1 MALGLR
7 IVNNKNKAVY
17 TEEEDFTIEDLVE
30 EKGRKW
36 KEIALAFPG
45 RSEQDIM
52 SRYRSP
58 HRRRRSCES
67 NAKHKEHRKWTAAED
82 QIIRD
87 GIVKHGRKFKEIA
100 KLLGED
106 RDRICVRDRAK
117 SAPFLRAATGSDIA
131 AAASVPATLTNDEST
146 VVVTRSAKKV
156 KFTIPPSFVDGEVA
170 AAASVPPPTSC
181 VDGGVTGVL
190 NDGSPPLELSLSY
203 RNLHAEYDSFVFKLS
218 DVDIDEYDDTITEYL
233 SEAV

>member
-1 MALGLR
+1 VALGLR

-45 RSEQDIM
+45 RSGQDIEA
-52 SRYRSP
+52 RYRSP

-87 GIVKHGRKFKEIA
+87 GIVNHGKKFKEIA

-106 RDRICVRDRAK
+106 RDRICVRDRAN
-117 SAPFLRAATGSDIA
+117 SAPFLRAATGSDIV
-131 AAASVPATLTNDEST
+131 SRL
-146 VVVTRSAKKV
+146 
-156 KFTIPPSFVDGEVA
+156 
-170 AAASVPPPTSC
+170 
-181 VDGGVTGVL
+181 
-190 NDGSPPLELSLSY
+190 
-203 RNLHAEYDSFVFKLS
+203 
-218 DVDIDEYDDTITEYL
+218 
-233 SEAV
+233 

>member
-45 RSEQDIM
+45 RSEKDIM
-52 SRYRSP
+52 NRYHSP

-82 QIIRD
+82 QTIRD
-87 GIVKHGRKFKEIA
+87 GIVKHGRMFTEIA

-106 RDRICVRDRAK
+106 RDGAAVKNRAN
-117 SAPFLRAATGSDIA
+117 SAPFLRAATGSDMA
-131 AAASVPATLTNDEST
+131 AAASVPATLTNDESM
-146 VVVTRSAKKV
+146 VVVTRAAKKV

-170 AAASVPPPTSC
+170 AAASVPPPTC